1 MSLERA
7 LEELASKQKP
17 FSQFCS
23 YQMTIN
29 TMPDK
34 DKKALEAAWEKGYSA
49 NIIVKALRAE
59 GYKATAES
67 IRAHKRGMC
76 KCPKS

>member
-1 MSLERA
+1 MSLEKT
-7 LEELASKQKP
+7 LLDLASKQKG

-23 YQMTIN
+23 YQMTLN
-29 TMPDK
+29 AMPDK
-34 DKKALEAAWEKGYSA
+34 DRKALDEAWAKGFSA

-67 IRAHKRGMC
+67 IRAHRRGVC
-76 KCPKS
+76 KCPKN

>member
-1 MSLERA
+1 MSLEKA

-67 IRAHKRGMC
+67 IRAHRRGMC